1 MERKGP
7 AQAGIPCLELITH
20 SRTDSLYDEVAHILL
35 KREHTAAALVV
46 LVEFLSHSA
55 LHNRKSIAHLLP
67 RLKNNNTADSF
78 ILN

>member
-35 KREHTAAALVV
+35 KREHTRQQLWSFS
-46 LVEFLSHSA
+46 LNSCPTLHSTIESL
-55 LHNRKSIAHLLP
+55 LHTYFRA
-67 RLKNNNTADSF
+67 
-78 ILN
+78 